1 VPSNPFAPKTPSI
14 GGLNFG
20 SSSTPAFN
28 SSPFGASTSSGLF
41 GSTSLP
47 TSSTFGVGS
56 SPSIFGSSPLF
67 SSSQATNAGF
77 GSNTQSSPLFQ
88 SNAPSIGQA
97 GSAFGQTTTSFGQN
111 PSSPFGQGILGASTT
126 PGFGVNTFSST
137 SSLISSSNALG
148 FGQSNVS
155 SSLDFAV
162 FHYLIFLS
170 YLFHLSNIG
179 LSSL

>member
-28 SSPFGASTSSGLF
+28 SSPFGAS
-41 GSTSLP
+41 

-155 SSLDFAV
+155 SSLDYCSFSL
-162 FHYLIFLS
+162 FNFLS
-170 YLFHLSNIG
+170 FLFHLSNIG

>member
-67 SSSQATNAGF
+67 SSSQATNA
-77 GSNTQSSPLFQ
+77 
-88 SNAPSIGQA
+88 PSIGQA

-155 SSLDFAV
+155 SSLDYCSFSL
-162 FHYLIFLS
+162 FNFLS
-170 YLFHLSNIG
+170 FLFHLSNIG